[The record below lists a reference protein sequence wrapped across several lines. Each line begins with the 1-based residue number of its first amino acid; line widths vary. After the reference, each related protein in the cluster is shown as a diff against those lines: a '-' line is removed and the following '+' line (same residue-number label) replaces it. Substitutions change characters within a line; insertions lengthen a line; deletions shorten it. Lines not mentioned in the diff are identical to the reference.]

1 MNVHQRLKNAAH
13 VNLNIPAKASVFFT
27 LSNLISKAA
36 AFLLTPL
43 FTRLLSPAEYGEYSL
58 FGSYLGILIVIV
70 SLELCGGVIMRAFQ
84 KNKELQNLTMLS
96 AIILCLPLSFPATVT
111 LFLLKN
117 IMGEGLGF
125 SYAYPL
131 LALSLASLTV
141 INIYVS
147 KCKFLYKWGPYLF
160 ISMLQS
166 VAAPLL
172 SIILIE
178 LNPFESINHVSLKI
192 ATVTLVLLSLA
203 LFLFTVTLK
212 GALAETKKAS
222 MNKKEIKGYILET
235 LKFMLKLSLPLLP
248 YYFSVMLIS
257 QADKIIISGVFGKST
272 LGGYS
277 VAYSAG
283 IALTA
288 VTGGLMSSLSPWL
301 MRRARSADFDKIRKI
316 LDTVTAL
323 TSAVIII
330 FLSLAPNVFKFLA
343 PEEYQFA
350 LPITF
355 ISALIP
361 IPLSLA
367 QCASSISIAKEKVLG
382 VLFSGIIPM
391 AAVFSLNFILSN
403 TGKIFIPALIAL
415 FGYLLL
421 MTLGITNVRL
431 KTGQYIINVNKTL
444 QRILFLLFFS
454 AFLFLIREMI
464 LLRILIAIAFTLLL
478 LYMLRSA
485 LSLLRERNE

>member
-1 MNVHQRLKNAAH
+1 MNVHQRLKNSAH

-27 LSNLISKAA
+27 ISNLISKAA

-43 FTRLLSPAEYGEYSL
+43 FTRLFTPEEYGEYSL

-84 KNKELQNLTMLS
+84 KNKELKNLTLLS
-96 AIILCLPLSFPATVT
+96 AIILCLPLSFPAALA

-117 IMGEGLGF
+117 VLGEGLEF

-131 LALSLASLTV
+131 LAISLSSLTV
-141 INIYVS
+141 INLYVS
-147 KCKFLYKWGPYLF
+147 KCKFLYKWIPYL
-160 ISMLQS
+160 IIGMMQS

-172 SIILIE
+172 SIIFLR
-178 LNPFESINHVSLKI
+178 LTPTKSVDHVSLKI
-192 ATVTLVLLSLA
+192 ATVTLVLLSVA
-203 LFLFTVTLK
+203 SFLFAVTLK
-212 GALAETKKAS
+212 GALEEIRKNS
-222 MNKKEIKGYILET
+222 MGKRQTAAYMREI

-248 YYFSVMLIS
+248 YYFSVMFIS
-257 QADKIIISGVFGKST
+257 QTDKIVISEVFGKRI

-301 MRRARSADFDKIRKI
+301 MRRARSSDFDKIREI
-316 LDTVTAL
+316 LNTVT
-323 TSAVIII
+323 TITTIVIVI
-330 FLSLAPNVFKFLA
+330 FLCVAPELFKFLA

-355 ISALIP
+355 ISALMP

-367 QCASSISIAKEKVLG
+367 QCASGISIAKEKVFG
-382 VLFSGIIPM
+382 VLISGIIPM
-391 AAVFSLNFILSN
+391 AAVFSLNLAFSQME
-403 TGKIFIPALIAL
+403 KIHIPAVVTL
-415 FGYLLL
+415 FGYLSL
-421 MTLGITNVRL
+421 MSLGIINTRL
-431 KTGQYIINVNKTL
+431 KTGEFIINVNKTL
-444 QRILFLLFFS
+444 QKILFLMIFS
-454 AFLFLIREMI
+454 AFLYSIRDMLVMR
-464 LLRILIAIAFTLLL
+464 LLTASSFALLL
-478 LYMLRSA
+478 LYMLKSS
-485 LSLLRERNE
+485 LSLLKEPRE